1 MEKCSLHS
9 QKTSF
14 YGPDTTEVLP
24 CQMVQH
30 DHNITLCA
38 LHWLV
43 ISMLNDQYK
52 IKWTCSMPGEVHL
65 LRGHSW
71 FPVSQIWLP
80 SDILDKKQESSLYPN
95 NSNYSCAFLK
105 LGQNLKSWNVF
116 QFYCFCTWIPLTVPA
131 NHCVDFLSSNWVSH
145 KLCWGGRNR
154 WNENIP
160 WYQCFEYG
168 MWGFLYRKMTW
179 LTTGCVS
186 YAIYHFMI
194 ILRRSVRIAGDVL
207 TECKKNG

>member
-1 MEKCSLHS
+1 MEKCSLYS

-71 FPVSQIWLP
+71 VPVSQIWLP
-80 SDILDKKQESSLYPN
+80 SDILDKNQESSLYPN

-131 NHCVDFLSSNWVSH
+131 NHCVDFLSSNWVNKSQIM
-145 KLCWGGRNR
+145 LGR
-154 WNENIP
+154 
-160 WYQCFEYG
+160 
-168 MWGFLYRKMTW
+168 
-179 LTTGCVS
+179 
-186 YAIYHFMI
+186 
-194 ILRRSVRIAGDVL
+194 
-207 TECKKNG
+207 KK